1 MGRCGGSDRNC
12 KLLSCYAHGCQRLT
26 SLGTITWTVRDSV
39 YSASSRARKIDGISD
54 HQSGFEFTEFSMHFI
69 PVTVNRRLTHA
80 TQANRAGVILFFL
93 TLYTSKAAGV
103 ALLYRFTL
111 LRRHKLTIYI
121 SIAFL
126 LLLGI
131 VSILLLNIDCGL
143 TGTLYWHISRHPSQ
157 CTSQVGHLLP
167 RPDQDKT
174 LTLSSTRAG
183 KSLPPSTSPPRSS
196 FSSCQLT

>member
-1 MGRCGGSDRNC
+1 M
-12 KLLSCYAHGCQRLT
+12 SCYTHGCQRLT

-54 HQSGFEFTEFSMHFI
+54 HQSGFEFAEFSMHFI
-69 PVTVNRRLTHA
+69 PVTVDRRLTHA
-80 TQANRAGVILFFL
+80 TQANRAGVIHIFQ
-93 TLYTSKAAGV
+93 TLYTSKA

-157 CTSQVGHLLP
+157 CTSQVGHLLA
-167 RPDQDKT
+167 RPDQDST
-174 LTLSSTRAG
+174 LTLSSTHAG
-183 KSLPPSTSPPRSS
+183 KSPPPSTSPRRSS